1 MVLKILSRI
10 SLFTVIV
17 TLLAA
22 LAVNT
27 TVIGGPGDTT
37 ISISPASQTIETKMT
52 FSIEV
57 YCVPGEPI
65 KGYELEISF
74 DSSLLKAVSVSEGDI
89 FEGFSKFFNSGT
101 IDNSA
106 GIITGIYGLIVGQA
120 NTTNPGTFCN
130 ITFSSKSKTG
140 TSSIA
145 FKRIGERTGVV
156 NELGYIPIELNSGS
170 VTISGQEEPPD
181 EPSPPPSGGGGDWF
195 PPPPADEENNPPE
208 TPLKPSGPTFVELGV
223 EYTYETSASDIDG
236 DKVRIRLDWGD
247 GNFSN
252 WSKFVSSNSSISF
265 YYVWNNAS
273 TYNVRAIAQDIYG
286 LNSSW
291 SPALNVT
298 VSSADS
304 GEEPIISVKLEN
316 DISTNETVI
325 FDASDTIDPDG
336 DILSYFWDFGD
347 GDTGS
352 NKIESH
358 KYSEPGKYTVI
369 LTVTDDFGYTY
380 SKSMTLTIVGS
391 ETLTKGIT
399 SEDRSSGVSNL
410 LIFFIIFILVIEN
423 ILILIF
429 YRRDIKDTLS
439 SFFVNPYSRFLKW
452 YLRFKIKLLNSKIS
466 RLSERIHGSDSP
478 SPIESVEMEPS
489 VHAFQSPSY
498 EGVSKD
504 MNLFNKKRSYNA
516 DFYNGHTGDRF
527 ERLLKTQSP
536 EKNFPESID
545 QRIDKEIDTL
555 VDRLIL
561 SKTQDKSSDE
571 SEKSLEKA
579 IDDYLFSKGFDN

>member
-1 MVLKILSRI
+1 VADTFEDTQ
-10 SLFTVIV
+10 LFI
-17 TLLAA
+17 
-22 LAVNT
+22 N
-27 TVIGGPGDTT
+27 
-37 ISISPASQTIETKMT
+37 PASQTVDVEDSFTID
-52 FSIEV
+52 IN
-57 YCVPGEPI
+57 CVPGQPI
-65 KGYELEISF
+65 KGFELRISF
-74 DSSLLKAVSVSEGDI
+74 DETLIQANSVLEGDI
-89 FEGFSKFFNSGT
+89 FEGYSTFFCNGTINNAAGSINNVFGLIIGPGNVSDNGTLVTISFTARDKSGT
-101 IDNSA
+101 SALEFID
-106 GIITGIYGLIVGQA
+106 VG
-120 NTTNPGTFCN
+120 TW
-130 ITFSSKSKTG
+130 
-140 TSSIA
+140 TS
-145 FKRIGERTGVV
+145 VV
-156 NELGYIPIELNSGS
+156 NETGYVSIDVTSGS
-170 VTISGQEEPPD
+170 AKVVGGSSP
-181 EPSPPPSGGGGDWF
+181 PSPPPPPGGGGGF

-236 DKVRIRLDWGD
+236 DKVRIRRDWGD

-489 VHAFQSPSY
+489 VSAVQSPSY